1 MAKVLGLGGVF
12 VKVANLDAWKA
23 WYATVLGMKF
33 EDYGSAMFAN
43 PAAGFTQL
51 ATFAVDSPYF
61 APSDAPF
68 MINLVVEDIDG
79 VLARAAEHGAAP
91 LGRQDE
97 SYGRFA
103 WLLDPAGI
111 KIELWEPLGPS
122 PV

>member
-1 MAKVLGLGGVF
+1 MASF
-12 VKVANLDAWKA
+12 
-23 WYATVLGMKF
+23 
-33 EDYGSAMFAN
+33 SAD
-43 PAAGFTQL
+43 T
-51 ATFAVDSPYF
+51 DYF

-68 MINLVVEDIDG
+68 MINLIVEDIDG
-79 VLARAAEHGAAP
+79 VLAKAEAAGEKA

-111 KIELWEPLGPS
+111 KVELWEPLGPS